1 MSINVAKANLL
12 DAVKQLKLRWSSIC
26 ESWDDAA
33 RRQFE
38 KEFIDPLDAKV
49 RTALKGLDHVSE
61 LQDRVRRECGND

>member
-1 MSINVAKANLL
+1 MSINVAKANLM
-12 DAVKQLKLRWSSIC
+12 DAVKQLRIRWLHVC

-38 KEFIDPLDAKV
+38 KEFIDPLDAKI

-61 LQDRVRRECGND
+61 LQDRVRRECGDD